1 MPLVYSVTYTQYS
14 PAHRANFENNA
25 WVRGGRGQAL
35 TLAGCQRILRRT
47 HPGAVVVRRERW
59 NDGGAWGY
67 Q

>member
-14 PAHRANFENNA
+14 AAHRANFENNA
-25 WVRGGRGQAL
+25 WVRGARGQSL
-35 TLAGCQRILRRT
+35 TLEGCQRILRRT

>member
-1 MPLVYSVTYTQYS
+1 MTLTYSVTYTQYS
-14 PAHRANFENNA
+14 AAHRANFENNA
-25 WVRGGRGQAL
+25 WVSGARGQSL

-47 HPGAVVVRRERW
+47 HPGATIIRREQW